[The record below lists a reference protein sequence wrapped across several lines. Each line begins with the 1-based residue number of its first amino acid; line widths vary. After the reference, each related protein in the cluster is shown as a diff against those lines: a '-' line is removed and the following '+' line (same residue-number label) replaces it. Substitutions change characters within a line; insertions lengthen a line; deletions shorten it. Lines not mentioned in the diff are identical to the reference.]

1 MQIVLD
7 LFSAH
12 VGPKTVFPLSSVC
25 TKKIA
30 EKLKSITMSFMKC
43 IFKLIHLFLI

>member
-25 TKKIA
+25 TKNSRKTEVNNNVIY
-30 EKLKSITMSFMKC
+30 EMYF
-43 IFKLIHLFLI
+43 